1 MATSGGT
8 FRMKTTHKLLQPNS
22 VSTKGSEKKSTINL
36 MHLLDDN
43 KTNVSFLESQYSSS
57 ISAEKPK
64 SGSGFCLRVVPA
76 AMADH
81 M

>member
-1 MATSGGT
+1 MATSAT

-22 VSTKGSEKKSTINL
+22 VSTKGSEKKSTMNFI
-36 MHLLDDN
+36 HLLDDN
-43 KTNVSFLESQYSSS
+43 KTSVSFLESQYSTST
-57 ISAEKPK
+57 SALEKPK
-64 SGSGFCLRVVPA
+64 TGGFSLRVVPA